1 MVAALLTLCGNM
13 MVLGEESEEQFSIV
27 TVNVDGLPKKIMEIT
42 VNADGPGDAGSA
54 RISKYLLKKNY
65 DLVMM
70 QEDFNYHGVIS
81 VVLEDDYRFD
91 EWGGDVGLEGH
102 DIDFLH
108 FQNHRFKCDG
118 LMACWK
124 NDLSVTPVARTP
136 WKQNF
141 GKFSHA
147 GDELATKGFRRY
159 EVTLRSGQR
168 IVVYNAHLDASDNR
182 DRVEDTDAKDREARV
197 AQWGQL
203 KEDILQHPDTR
214 PIIIVGDMNSLYD
227 HDDMQEAFVDAI
239 NETGRG
245 TISDV
250 WKELQQEDETFD
262 KILYINPATGT
273 KIEPLTFAVDTVGY
287 RYDGQPLGD
296 HFPVSA
302 TFRVVSKTITG
313 TVQLSDANSQQAVSQ
328 YYNLNGQRTTQ
339 PKRGIYV
346 EQRKGKTDKRIVK

>member
-159 EVTLRSGQR
+159 EVTLATIGTEWKIPMPR
-168 IVVYNAHLDASDNR
+168 
-182 DRVEDTDAKDREARV
+182 
-197 AQWGQL
+197 
-203 KEDILQHPDTR
+203 
-214 PIIIVGDMNSLYD
+214 
-227 HDDMQEAFVDAI
+227 
-239 NETGRG
+239 TGR
-245 TISDV
+245 
-250 WKELQQEDETFD
+250 
-262 KILYINPATGT
+262 
-273 KIEPLTFAVDTVGY
+273 
-287 RYDGQPLGD
+287 
-296 HFPVSA
+296 PV
-302 TFRVVSKTITG
+302 
-313 TVQLSDANSQQAVSQ
+313 
-328 YYNLNGQRTTQ
+328 
-339 PKRGIYV
+339 
-346 EQRKGKTDKRIVK
+346 